1 MSFRIRVC
9 PIHVPGSERIASALT
24 AERGREMPDKENF
37 QRVIN
42 VSNAPP
48 VSLTRKGS
56 GCWEIKQ
63 GSGGLVACVDPVMSM
78 ISTSEYCIISTCL
91 AGSCAGAWFY

>member
-1 MSFRIRVC
+1 MQ
-9 PIHVPGSERIASALT
+9 
-24 AERGREMPDKENF
+24 

-63 GSGGLVACVDPVMSM
+63 GSGGLVACVDPVMSVDKEN
-78 ISTSEYCIISTCL
+78 IWLANLGVNVQSPSDRVSESEQVFACDFNQVEELNYFLFSLQHDT
-91 AGSCAGAWFY
+91 YV